1 LNNASAKKEKSM
13 GLKITAERLSLF
25 NQDKEVDTFY
35 EMDDV
40 LDESGAV
47 AGTKVS
53 IKIRHKNL
61 MEAVA

>member
-1 LNNASAKKEKSM
+1 M
-13 GLKITAERLSLF
+13 GLKITTERLSLF
-25 NQDKEVDTFY
+25 NHEKEVQAFY
-35 EMDDV
+35 EIEDV
-40 LDESGAV
+40 LDENGGA

>member
-1 LNNASAKKEKSM
+1 M
-13 GLKITAERLSLF
+13 CLKITTERLSLF
-25 NQDKEVDTFY
+25 NQDKEVHSFY

-40 LDESGAV
+40 MDESGVV

>member
-1 LNNASAKKEKSM
+1 M
-13 GLKITAERLSLF
+13 GLKITTERLSLF
-25 NQDKEVDTFY
+25 NHEKALNSFY
-35 EMDDV
+35 EMTDV
-40 LDESGAV
+40 IDESGGV